1 VRDIVQDRA
10 GFLWAGTENGLFRF
24 AGLRFRR
31 EPVDDFITDV
41 HQSPDGSLWAG
52 GINHV
57 YRIRGGVITR
67 VPMPAGATLTYRRA
81 LAVDGQP
88 VEDAD
93 GFRVE
98 EGGCADDD
106 PGTGIAP
113 HEQGLIFEAFRQVD
127 GSPAVSMA
135 ARV

>member
-1 VRDIVQDRA
+1 MRDIVQDRA

-81 LAVDGQP
+81 LASDTAGNFGLP
-88 VEDAD
+88 PPPAST
-93 GFRVE
+93 GFRR
-98 EGGCADDD
+98 
-106 PGTGIAP
+106 
-113 HEQGLIFEAFRQVD
+113 QSGLPCP
-127 GSPAVSMA
+127 S
-135 ARV
+135 